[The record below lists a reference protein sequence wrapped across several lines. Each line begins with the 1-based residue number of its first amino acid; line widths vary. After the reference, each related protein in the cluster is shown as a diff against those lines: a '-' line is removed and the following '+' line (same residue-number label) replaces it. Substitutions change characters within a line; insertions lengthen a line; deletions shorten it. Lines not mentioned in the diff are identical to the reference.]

1 MVNKLTI
8 HRKVSQEEFDRRIAK
23 EKKTKI
29 RKKLRA
35 LKIVNKGYSA
45 RYAAAKFYLS
55 SQTVERAVHR
65 FNDHGWDGLQDQY
78 RGRVPQM
85 TAEEEDE
92 FRDRILDG
100 PTKEDKVSIFH
111 GKDIHKILKDEFGV
125 DVHFRTTYKIL
136 HRIGLSSLAPRPKNP
151 KSDIEAQR
159 TFKKNSKITL
169 KR

>member
-1 MVNKLTI
+1 MVDKLTI
-8 HRKVSQEEFDRRIAK
+8 HRKVSPEEFDRRIVK

-35 LKIVNKGYSA
+35 LKIVNEGHSA

-55 SQTVERAVHR
+55 SQTVERAVRR

-92 FRDRILDG
+92 LRNRILDG
-100 PTKEDKVSIFH
+100 PTKDDKVRVFH
-111 GKDIHKILKDEFGV
+111 GKDIHRILKDEFGI

-136 HRIGLSSLAPRPKNP
+136 NRIGLSSLTPRTQNP
-151 KSDIEAQR
+151 KSDIEIQR
-159 TFKKNSKITL
+159 TFKKTSKNA
-169 KR
+169 

>member
-1 MVNKLTI
+1 MASKLTI
-8 HRKVSQEEFDRRIAK
+8 HRKVSQDEFDRRIAK

-35 LKIVNKGYSA
+35 LKIVNEGYSA
-45 RYAAAKFYLS
+45 RYAAKKFYLS
-55 SQTVERAVHR
+55 SQTVERAVRR
-65 FNDHGWDGLQDQY
+65 FNDHGWDGLQYQN

-92 FRDRILDG
+92 LRDRILDG
-100 PTKEDKVSIFH
+100 PTQEDKVRIFH

-151 KSDIEAQR
+151 KSDVEVQR